1 VTKCKYKH
9 KYKKELTWD
18 EALVSFVVK
27 AVGITVL
34 FFIIAAG
41 ADVYRLSH

>member
-1 VTKCKYKH
+1 VTKRKYKN

-18 EALVSFVVK
+18 ETLVYFVVK
-27 AVGITVL
+27 VVGLTAL
-34 FFIIAAG
+34 FFIVAIG